1 MVAESQELMCRN
13 HSHMKASLLGTATVA
28 NVVHLIFF
36 VEQEFTIEMPAG
48 EKLIRQPGSISLI
61 PLLTEGDWS
70 RYRLLLMEEQFVSIL
85 PVETFTPSPTGTEE
99 TK

>member
-28 NVVHLIFF
+28 NVVHLIYLVDQDFA
-36 VEQEFTIEMPAG
+36 VEMPGG
-48 EKLIRQPGSISLI
+48 EKLTRPAGSICLI

-70 RYRLLLMEEQFVSIL
+70 RYRSLLMAAQFESIL
-85 PVETFTPSPTGTEE
+85 PVVISAP
-99 TK
+99 